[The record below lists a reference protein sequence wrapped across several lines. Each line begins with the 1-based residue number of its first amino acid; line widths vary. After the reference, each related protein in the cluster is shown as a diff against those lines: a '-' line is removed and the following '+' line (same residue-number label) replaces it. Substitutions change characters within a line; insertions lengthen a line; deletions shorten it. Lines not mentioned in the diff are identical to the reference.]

1 MAGGCATTG
10 CTTAGGAACV
20 EPCDKSGTG
29 GPSIPSVA
37 ASCWHCCT
45 YSRVRRYVSGGMA
58 AREDWLTLRHWISG
72 CCCDFEQLLH
82 LEHLWLL
89 RPVWLY

>member
-1 MAGGCATTG
+1 M
-10 CTTAGGAACV
+10 
-20 EPCDKSGTG
+20 
-29 GPSIPSVA
+29 
-37 ASCWHCCT
+37 
-45 YSRVRRYVSGGMA
+45 SGGMA

-72 CCCDFEQLLH
+72 CCCCDFEQLLH

>member
-1 MAGGCATTG
+1 M
-10 CTTAGGAACV
+10 
-20 EPCDKSGTG
+20 
-29 GPSIPSVA
+29 
-37 ASCWHCCT
+37 
-45 YSRVRRYVSGGMA
+45 SGGMA